1 MILTHPILFLSIIT
15 LLCGTALGLQTGA
28 TAANVSDGGHGM
40 DEEALSQISEKL
52 QAIVDSGQSS
62 GMITMMFGGPPSGF
76 DPASSGSACRESDS
90 AEATVALV
98 RIAAVISRRGK
109 QCFCMSVNL
118 DGF

>member
-52 QAIVDSGQSS
+52 QAIVDSAEEHRFVHLQ
-62 GMITMMFGGPPSGF
+62 TL
-76 DPASSGSACRESDS
+76 DS
-90 AEATVALV
+90 QN
-98 RIAAVISRRGK
+98 K
-109 QCFCMSVNL
+109 FP
-118 DGF
+118 